1 MFDYSQFTLYA
12 VMKGN
17 KPDFHQSMSLDKSRE
32 LYKPLLEK
40 MKKNEFARIP
50 ARISDKAR
58 LRFNTEPSWTKLSS
72 NRESV
77 DSSIASLI
85 AALREAAP
93 GQKECDI
100 AIEKLR
106 RNIRELDSSGMN
118 LMNQTLS
125 TRADHSFKT
134 YREIMHSTINE
145 IADKIDPLR
154 VTGKC
159 EAESLGHRVTAF
171 SAYFVPLID
180 NTIGAVSVT
189 NGRVQSNLLSQTKTV
204 CECGLQMLFAVK
216 EAGGNAKNTSS
227 HADIDEA
234 GECLK
239 EAINDLSHTLQT
251 TSPGAA
257 HVPVVVDSISKSI
270 GRMDER
276 YSFSGDLID
285 PSLSFVDYQTR
296 MVNILREINR
306 IAQEIVSYIQLNYFI
321 LFVSC

>member
-1 MFDYSQFTLYA
+1 MNLFCKINFSVFCKTDLQMLYA
-12 VMKGN
+12 VKEASGN
-17 KPDFHQSMSLDKSRE
+17 A
-32 LYKPLLEK
+32 
-40 MKKNEFARIP
+40 KN
-50 ARISDKAR
+50 
-58 LRFNTEPSWTKLSS
+58 TT
-72 NRESV
+72 
-77 DSSIASLI
+77 
-85 AALREAAP
+85 
-93 GQKECDI
+93 
-100 AIEKLR
+100 
-106 RNIRELDSSGMN
+106 
-118 LMNQTLS
+118 
-125 TRADHSFKT
+125 
-134 YREIMHSTINE
+134 
-145 IADKIDPLR
+145 
-154 VTGKC
+154 
-159 EAESLGHRVTAF
+159 
-171 SAYFVPLID
+171 
-180 NTIGAVSVT
+180 VSKVT

-216 EAGGNAKNTSS
+216 ESGGNAKNTSS

-251 TSPGAA
+251 TSPGTA

-321 LFVSC
+321 LFVSCLKDTFNTFMHKLQQTDTKLTQKAG